1 MATLFPRRRRRKAT
15 TATVLSR
22 PISYISCPAFASI
35 PPIRIPARSSAVMGD
50 TKIVL
55 PVRLGEALKLSPTG
69 RRSAVST
76 LHIFDFDG
84 TLIRTPMPDE
94 GKRRYEAATGKKW
107 KGGWWGRVGS
117 LSPPVLES
125 PVASERII
133 RTVWTEFQN
142 VYNHSNTAAAV
153 VVTGRCKPL
162 RPDVLR
168 ILGEATPDT
177 FIEPIDEAA
186 VFTHPGGRMSTLEW
200 KKALIHSL
208 VKAPPLANHP
218 LKEVHIWE
226 DRQEHAQA
234 FAQEFAAFMKE
245 NAQVDVSVHFV
256 PADMP

>member
-1 MATLFPRRRRRKAT
+1 
-15 TATVLSR
+15 
-22 PISYISCPAFASI
+22 
-35 PPIRIPARSSAVMGD
+35 MGE
-50 TKIVL
+50 TKLVL
-55 PVRLGEALKLSPTG
+55 PVRLGEALKLSSAG

-84 TLIRTPMPDE
+84 TLIRTPGPDE
-94 GKRRYEAATGKKW
+94 GKARYEAATGKKW

-125 PVASERII
+125 PVAPSRII
-133 RTVWTEFQN
+133 RTVWDEFQS
-142 VYNHSNTAAAV
+142 VYTQSNTAAAV

-168 ILGEATPDT
+168 ILKEATPDS
-177 FIEPIDEAA
+177 FGQPIDEDS

-200 KKALIHSL
+200 KKALIYTL
-208 VKAPPLANHP
+208 VKAPPLEHHP

-234 FAQEFAAFMKE
+234 FAQEFAQFMKE
-245 NAQVDVSVHFV
+245 KAQVDVSVHFV